1 MDTTDHDPTPA
12 EGVGGADEA
21 AGSPAVD
28 GSRATT
34 APGAAPH
41 SYDYGSADA
50 PDGSDAPGASDAPAV
65 GSPTVGSPA
74 DAETPAPTSP
84 RAVLRPVPEGFPAPA
99 VAPLRSHRAPALPV
113 ADEPAS
119 RSGRGLRIAAIAV
132 AAVLLLAVLTGGG
145 ILAVRALTGGGED
158 AATASSDPAASA
170 AATGTVAL
178 GPATFREVSTEVG
191 VRSVGDTADRLEPEG
206 EFVIVTVEITND
218 GEAPLLVSSGG
229 GTMEL
234 VSAAG
239 DRYPVSE
246 EANLALVA
254 DSEAFGTVGTGETAV
269 YHGVFDVPAGTEPT
283 GLDLAFSSAPEVGR
297 GTLPLGG

>member
-28 GSRATT
+28 GSRTT
-34 APGAAPH
+34 PAPGAAGTAPH

-50 PDGSDAPGASDAPAV
+50 PDGSEALGAVDAPAA
-65 GSPTVGSPA
+65 GSPA
-74 DAETPAPTSP
+74 DAEAPAPTSP
-84 RAVLRPVPEGFPAPA
+84 RAVLRPVPEGFPAPS
-99 VAPLRSHRAPALPV
+99 VTPSRPHRAPALPV
-113 ADEPAS
+113 ADEPAP
-119 RSGRGLRIAAIAV
+119 RSGRGLRIAAIVV

-158 AATASSDPAASA
+158 AATAGSDPAAST
-170 AATGTVAL
+170 AATGTVTL

-191 VRSVGDTADRLEPEG
+191 VRSVGDTSDRLEPEG
-206 EFVIVTVEITND
+206 EFVVVTVEITND

-239 DRYPVSE
+239 DRYPVSD
-246 EANLALVA
+246 EANRALVA
-254 DSEAFGTVGTGETAV
+254 DSEAFGTVGAGETAV

>member
-12 EGVGGADEA
+12 EGGGGAAGYPA
-21 AGSPAVD
+21 AAA
-28 GSRATT
+28 RTTT

-41 SYDYGSADA
+41 SYDYGS
-50 PDGSDAPGASDAPAV
+50 DGSDAPAAVDAPAA
-65 GSPTVGSPA
+65 GSPA
-74 DAETPAPTSP
+74 GDTAEPPAPTSP

-99 VAPLRSHRAPALPV
+99 VAPHRPHRAPALPA
-113 ADEPAS
+113 ADEPAP
-119 RSGRGLRIAAIAV
+119 RSVRGLRSAAIAV

-158 AATASSDPAASA
+158 AATADSAPAGSPAT
-170 AATGTVAL
+170 TGTVAL

-191 VRSVGDTADRLEPEG
+191 VRSVGDAAGRLEPEG

-229 GTMEL
+229 GTMGL

-239 DRYPVSE
+239 DRYPVSDE
-246 EANLALVA
+246 PNRALVA
-254 DSEAFGTVGTGETAV
+254 DSEAFGAVGTGETAV

-283 GLDLAFSSAPEVGR
+283 GLDFAFSSAPEVGR
-297 GTLPLGG
+297 GTLPLDG